1 MIQEEDLVVGEKGI
15 NDASKQKG
23 SSNALFWAFIMLTSG
38 TCTTL
43 FAKVQ
48 FDIKSKGL
56 DTCNT
61 GDDDDYNCKFAKPW
75 FSVLE
80 MKAAMA
86 LCAIFFYGLGW
97 GRPDAQEDPRGH
109 SPNKEALMAVWFPA
123 LLDLLNTVLG
133 NIGLVWV
140 SSSIYQMTRGSVVI
154 FSAILSVQWLG
165 KTLRSFHYWAI
176 SFVVTA
182 VVLVGVAGTQQDS
195 DTDDGGDDDCTGDD
209 CSGDDDGSGGESS
222 AAQIIIGLCFIM
234 AGQLVCAVQ
243 IITEEKL
250 MTRVGLAP
258 VCLVG
263 MEGLWGM
270 AMFIPISIIL
280 TLTPASDDAISTVW
294 HEDFIDSFVQLSNST
309 ELMIM
314 SFGYFLTILA
324 YNISCNFVT
333 QTLSAVVRS
342 ILEACRTLGVWA
354 ASLALYYW
362 FNAKSVGESWS
373 PWSWLELGGFAVL
386 LLGTLSYKG
395 LVKLPWVGEEEYKA
409 AEAAEAAEQE
419 ANDQYNLLESDGP

>member
-1 MIQEEDLVVGEKGI
+1 MITEDELVRDKAI
-15 NDASKQKG
+15 NRGDAPAKSEG
-23 SSNALFWAFIMLTSG
+23 SSPVFWAAIMLLSG

-48 FDIKSKGL
+48 FDISSKGL
-56 DTCNT
+56 DSCNVA
-61 GDDDDYNCKFAKPW
+61 DDDEYNCKFKKPW

-97 GRPDAQEDPRGH
+97 GRPDAESDPRGY
-109 SPNKEALMAVWFPA
+109 SPTPEALRQVWLPA

-165 KTLRSFHYWAI
+165 KTLRSFHYWSIA
-176 SFVVTA
+176 FVVIA
-182 VVLVGVAGTQQDS
+182 VVLVGTAGTQQDS
-195 DTDDGGDDDCTGDD
+195 DTDDGGDDGGDD
-209 CSGDDDGSGGESS
+209 KGDDGDSESS
-222 AAQIIIGLCFIM
+222 TSEIIIGLLFIL
-234 AGQLVCAVQ
+234 AAQLVTAIQ

-250 MTRVGLAP
+250 MTRVGMAP

-270 AMFIPISIIL
+270 LYFIPLSIIL
-280 TLTPASDDAISTVW
+280 TLTPASDSSISTVW
-294 HEDFIDSFVQLSNST
+294 HEDFIDSFVQLGNSPQ
-309 ELMIM
+309 LAGIA
-314 SFGYFLTILA
+314 FGYFITILA
-324 YNISCNFVT
+324 YNISANFVT
-333 QTLSAVVRS
+333 QNLSAVVRS

-354 ASLALYYW
+354 ASLALYYI
-362 FNAKSVGESWS
+362 FNSKSVGEAWTA
-373 PWSWLELGGFAVL
+373 WSWLELGGFAVL
-386 LLGTLSYKG
+386 LLGTVAYKG
-395 LVKLPWVGEEEYKA
+395 LVKLPWVGEEVYEA
-409 AEAAEAAEQE
+409 AREAEEAEAEV
-419 ANDQYNLLESDGP
+419 NDQYNLLESEA